1 MEKGQSL
8 IEVLIGLAAA
18 VVIVGAITVATISA
32 LNNAVYSKNQN
43 LATEYAQ
50 QGMETVR
57 NLRDR
62 EYSLFNE
69 LNGEYCLA
77 NTCDKIDPTSNNAQ
91 DPCGPKSIICQQNV
105 GGENA
110 GIFVRQVSVDP
121 NSSYCRESTGQTTQA
136 IHVTVT
142 VSWFDAKCGSSS
154 VFCHT
159 ISLSSCLSTFNTISP
174 Q

>member
-8 IEVLIGLAAA
+8 IEVLVGLATA
-18 VVIVGAITVATISA
+18 VLIIGAITVATISA

-43 LATEYAQ
+43 LATNYAQ
-50 QGMETVR
+50 QGIEIVR

-62 EYSLFNE
+62 NYSQFQQ
-69 LNGEYCLA
+69 LNGTYCLA
-77 NTCDKIDPTSNNAQ
+77 KTCDKIDPTSNDPQ
-91 DPCGPKSIICQQNV
+91 DPCGPQSIVCSQNV

-110 GIFVRQVSVDP
+110 DIFVRQVSVDP
-121 NSSYCRESTGQTTQA
+121 VSSYCKDSTQQTTQGV
-136 IHVTVT
+136 HVTVN
-142 VSWFDAKCGSSS
+142 VSWYDAKCGSSN

-159 ISLSSCLSTFNTISP
+159 VQLATCLSTYNTVST